1 MATEDEPQL
10 NTMARADVAGLSK
23 AQKPMQTVVL
33 IAVSIV
39 TVWTLYMV
47 PSWQSAR
54 DPFLLAA
61 VAGAV
66 TVTCL
71 WVTRWRGWRAMNFER
86 TWLAVF
92 LVGMPLVYVMGWFVA
107 RDHAASSWMWVELL
121 GLAIY
126 AAFAVLGLKNSPWF
140 LVIGIAGHGLAWD
153 SWHYKNSAYTPNWY
167 AVACFLV
174 DITLAAY
181 VALRV
186 PAYREA
192 WRIAK
197 KS

>member
-1 MATEDEPQL
+1 MTTEGEAHI
-10 NTMARADVAGLSK
+10 NTIARANAPSLTK
-23 AQKPMQTVVL
+23 AQKPIQTAVL
-33 IAVSIV
+33 IVLSMV

-47 PSWQSAR
+47 PSWQAPG

-66 TVTCL
+66 TVACL
-71 WVTRWRGWRAMNFER
+71 WLTRWLGWRAMKFER

-92 LVGMPLVYVMGWFVA
+92 LVGMPLIYVMGWFVA
-107 RDHAASSWMWVELL
+107 RDHAARSWLWVELL

-126 AAFAVLGLKNSPWF
+126 AAFAALGLKKSPWF
-140 LVIGIAGHGLAWD
+140 LAIGIAGHGIAWD
-153 SWHYKNSAYTPNWY
+153 AWHYKNSAYVPDWY
-167 AVACFLV
+167 AVACLLV
-174 DITLAAY
+174 DLALAAY
-181 VALRV
+181 VATRI

-197 KS
+197 KN

>member
-1 MATEDEPQL
+1 MATEDEPHM
-10 NTMARADVAGLSK
+10 NTMARADAPGLSK
-23 AQKPMQTVVL
+23 AQKPIQMVVL
-33 IAVSIV
+33 IVLSII

-47 PSWQSAR
+47 PSWQAPG

-66 TVTCL
+66 TVACL
-71 WVTRWRGWRAMNFER
+71 WVTRGLGLRAMKFER
-86 TWLAVF
+86 IWLASF
-92 LVGMPLVYVMGWFVA
+92 LVGMPLIYVMGWFVA
-107 RDHAASSWMWVELL
+107 RDHAATSWLWVELL

-174 DITLAAY
+174 DIALAAY

-186 PAYREA
+186 PGYREA
-192 WRIAK
+192 GGTARN
-197 KS
+197 